1 MPPIYLDRFIRSQH
15 MSYKAQ
21 QHLQCKQLASKSEAA
36 TERGINNLYFISA
49 SAAVIGFPGSILVF
63 STYVL

>member
-1 MPPIYLDRFIRSQH
+1 

-36 TERGINNLYFISA
+36 AERGINNLYFISA